1 MEGVTPLVLCSFSC
15 KLAVGWVCFFFF
27 FIMLDRVHLFAQDLN
42 WQSFKGTIYRLL
54 LQMHCLSE

>member
-15 KLAVGWVCFFFF
+15 KLAVGWVCVF